1 MKRVWS
7 RVILIFVL
15 IWLMTL
21 VWSWLIFSLGRESKE
36 PVASWVLTVQPGH
49 EIAGEMRLMSFEMQ
63 DGVRVLEYR
72 CVKGETHYVTLKD

>member
-1 MKRVWS
+1 MKRDWLIVVAVVIWIIWS
-7 RVILIFVL
+7 IL
-15 IWLMTL
+15 L
-21 VWSWLIFSLGRESKE
+21 VWSLGGERKE

-63 DGVRVLEYR
+63 DGVRVLMYR